1 MENSSEGPA
10 IVGAAVLGAKALSK
24 KSRSKRKGKRSE
36 RLEKRAKRAE
46 SKGKSGKAEVLRAKK
61 KVVDTKKKN
70 VDKKI
75 AAKDDKKKKKAKRV
89 GMAVL
94 TGGASE
100 AHRAKG
106 KVKKAVKAKKEEV
119 KGKVKAGVKKVKDAA
134 DKAKR
139 GAKAKIHEKATA
151 IAGKTAP
158 GMYGANKHDYKE
170 HMDAAGHE
178 TKDGVVGGGK
188 YGKGGHYKDYEGPSM
203 ADSDRLTGAGS
214 EGDPGLGRMSEGD
227 KSGEA
232 AGKAG
237 LILPKGPGMYGRGSK
252 ISYGNHQKPNM
263 HKGNGKVVHGS
274 PFNLGGS
281 KLSKHFKK

>member
-24 KSRSKRKGKRSE
+24 KSWSKRKGKRSK
-36 RLEKRAKRAE
+36 RLEKRAAKAE
-46 SKGKSGKAEVLRAKK
+46 AKGKTGRAAVLRAKK
-61 KVVDTKKKN
+61 EVVDTKKKN

-75 AAKDDKKKKKAKRV
+75 ASKGEKNKKKAKRV

-100 AHRAKG
+100 AHRAKK
-106 KVKKAVKAKKEEV
+106 KVKKAVKAKKTE
-119 KGKVKAGVKKVKDAA
+119 AKDAA
-134 DKAKR
+134 KKAVR
-139 GAKAKIHEKATA
+139 GAKAKVRETKAKVKSKVNQAATA
-151 IAGKTAP
+151 VAGATAP
-158 GMYGANKHDYKE
+158 PMYGANKHDYKE

-188 YGKGGHYKDYEGPSM
+188 YGKGGHYKDYEASSKGTPMHGGPAM
-203 ADSDRLTGAGS
+203 ADSNRLTGAGS
-214 EGDPGLGRMSEGD
+214 EGDPGLGRMSEGPAL
-227 KSGEA
+227 G
-232 AGKAG
+232 G
-237 LILPKGPGMYGRGSK
+237 YGK
-252 ISYGNHQKPNM
+252 ISYGSHQKPIM
-263 HKGNGKVVHGS
+263 DKGNGKAIHGS